1 VDAHD
6 EVAARPR
13 VPSNQGEDGG
23 RSVLFVVRGP
33 ITIDD
38 IPGLCTRVR
47 ALFDGGDVGRVICD
61 VTDLTAPDGVTIDAL
76 ARLQLASR
84 RHGSLLV
91 LRGACIDLLGLLA
104 AAGLSDIVPLDD
116 SL

>member
-6 EVAARPR
+6 EVAARPGG
-13 VPSNQGEDGG
+13 PSNAPRLRE
-23 RSVLFVVRGP
+23 RSVVFVVRGP
-33 ITIDD
+33 ITAGD

-47 ALFDGGDVGRVICD
+47 GLFDGGEVDRVVCD

-76 ARLQLASR
+76 ARLQLAAR
-84 RHGSLLV
+84 RRGCRVV

-104 AAGLSDIVPLDD
+104 AAGLSDVVPLAD
-116 SL
+116 